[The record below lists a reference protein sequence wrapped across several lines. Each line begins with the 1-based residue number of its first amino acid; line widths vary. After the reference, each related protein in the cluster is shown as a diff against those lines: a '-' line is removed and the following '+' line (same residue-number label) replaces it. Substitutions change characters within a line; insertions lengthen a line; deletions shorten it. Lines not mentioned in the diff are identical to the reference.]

1 MMTGGRGDYATN
13 VYTGRLRPWIVQ
25 LLQLFGY
32 LFTIFHEKGT
42 PFVYLLLTNDTPFKY
57 LV

>member
-1 MMTGGRGDYATN
+1 MTGAGG
-13 VYTGRLRPWIVQ
+13 LRNKCLHGKAPPRIVQ
-25 LLQLFGY
+25 LLQLFSC

-42 PFVYLLLTNDTPFKY
+42 PFVYLLLTNDAPFKY

>member
-1 MMTGGRGDYATN
+1 MMTGAGG
-13 VYTGRLRPWIVQ
+13 LRNKCLYGEAPPRIVQ
-25 LLQLFGY
+25 LLQLFSY

-42 PFVYLLLTNDTPFKY
+42 PFVYLLLTNDAPFKY